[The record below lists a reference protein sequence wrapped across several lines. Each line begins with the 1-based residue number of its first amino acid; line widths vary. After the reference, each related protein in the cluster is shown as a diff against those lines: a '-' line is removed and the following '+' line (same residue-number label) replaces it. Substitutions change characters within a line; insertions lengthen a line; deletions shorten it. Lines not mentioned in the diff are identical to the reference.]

1 MTAIE
6 LKEFENLE
14 NLQALFRDPEAQER
28 LSDLGVRTA
37 LVASWDGLLIDSV
50 VCDDEPVELEMLA
63 ANAAAALQLS
73 HADKRPSR
81 VHVDGVLAE
90 FDNGSTVIIDPVGD
104 NTLVAFVTKPA
115 SDINQL
121 RAKLRNLAQI
131 QVAGA
136 LSPVAE
142 TETLDSIAATPAQAH
157 VAAPKPAPTP
167 APARRT
173 QAQPPATPPARFG
186 PRTPA
191 PAAEA
196 HRAPAPQHPEPTLRP
211 APIHHPAPAT
221 VQDIVRST
229 PAGRRVILKKAT
241 LDVSG
246 FVATARVELSLNGQ
260 KVMGKAVSRND
271 SDQHLLVA
279 AEAALRAVT
288 QLLPNGYG
296 VVLEHITPVASEV
309 DQTIRAVSVKVLF
322 LTPSGAQTLLGIA
335 KVSGD
340 EPVAAAK
347 TVLSAV
353 NSSLEQVLA
362 QAADQIH

>member
-1 MTAIE
+1 MTAVE
-6 LKEFENLE
+6 LKEFESLE

-50 VCDDEPVELEMLA
+50 VCDDEPVELETLA

-73 HADKRPSR
+73 HVDNRPSR
-81 VHVDGVLAE
+81 GHVDGVLAE
-90 FDNGSTVIIDPVGD
+90 FDSGSTVIVDPVGD
-104 NTLVAFVTKPA
+104 NTLVAFVTKPS

-121 RAKLRNLAQI
+121 REQLRNLAQL

-136 LSPVAE
+136 LPPA
-142 TETLDSIAATPAQAH
+142 TNTATLDP
-157 VAAPKPAPTP
+157 VAAPKSTPKP
-167 APARRT
+167 APAPRT
-173 QAQPPATPPARFG
+173 QAQPPGPPQPRTSPTS

-196 HRAPAPQHPEPTLRP
+196 RGAPAPQAAPKVRP
-211 APIHHPAPAT
+211 APIHLPAAAT

-229 PAGRRVILKKAT
+229 PAGRRVILKNAT

-246 FVATARVELSLNGQ
+246 FAATARVELSLNGQ
-260 KVMGKAVSRND
+260 KVMGKAVGRND
-271 SDQHLLVA
+271 SSQYLLVA
-279 AEAALRAVT
+279 AEATLRAVT

-296 VVLEHITPVASEV
+296 VALEYITPVTSEV
-309 DQTIRAVSVKVLF
+309 DKNIRAVSVKVLF
-322 LTPSGAQTLLGIA
+322 LTPGGAQTLLGIA
-335 KVSGD
+335 KISGD

-353 NSSLEQVLA
+353 NSSLEELLA
-362 QAADQIH
+362 QATDQIH